1 MARRRR
7 IVRLSGSF
15 QADLDRQLPAER
27 TPSGVPS
34 RTDFLLYELPDI
46 MEAFAA
52 DFEVLPGVAGG
63 PPSAR
68 CLAGLG
74 QTVNLWFV
82 AGRLVEADVVELE
95 LLELELPSP
104 ADLPAG

>member
-7 IVRLSGSF
+7 IVRITTAF

-27 TPSGVPS
+27 TPAGVPS

-52 DFEVLPGVAGG
+52 DFEVLPAIDGA
-63 PPSAR
+63 PASAR
-68 CLAGLG
+68 CLAGHG
-74 QTVNLWFV
+74 QTVDLYYV
-82 AGRLVEADVVELE
+82 AGRLTGDDVVELE
-95 LLELELPSP
+95 LLELELR
-104 ADLPAG
+104 APAG